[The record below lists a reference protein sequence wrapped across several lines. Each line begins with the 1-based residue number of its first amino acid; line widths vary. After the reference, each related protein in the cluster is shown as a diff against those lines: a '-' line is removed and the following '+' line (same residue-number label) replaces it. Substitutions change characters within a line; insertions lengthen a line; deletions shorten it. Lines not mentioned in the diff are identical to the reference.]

1 MGTQGLAKGLA
12 KGLAEGLAEGER
24 KKAIESARKML
35 SKGFKIEDI
44 RDITGL
50 SIEEIEKL

>member
-1 MGTQGLAKGLA
+1 MGTQEYFAKGLA
-12 KGLAEGLAEGER
+12 KGLAEGER